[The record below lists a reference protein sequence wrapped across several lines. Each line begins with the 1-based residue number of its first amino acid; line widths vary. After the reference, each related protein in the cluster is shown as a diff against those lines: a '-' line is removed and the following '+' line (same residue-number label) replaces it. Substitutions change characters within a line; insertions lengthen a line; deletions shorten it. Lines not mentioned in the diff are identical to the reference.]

1 MKKDILTI
9 KDLKKEEIEW
19 LILRG
24 LELKKMGR
32 NVNYRPFVGYVLG
45 LLFDKASTRTRVS
58 FEVAMLRL
66 GGDTIFMSSK
76 ETQLSRNESIEDT
89 ARVLSRYLDCL
100 AIRTYSQ
107 KVVESMAKYADIPV
121 INALTDKYHPCQ
133 VLSDIMTVK
142 EKKGRVEGL
151 RIAWVGDGN
160 NVANSWIN
168 LAKKL
173 DFELVLAC
181 PEGCDPEELKDV
193 SPNIRLVRDPK
204 EAVKDADVIN
214 TDVWVSMGQE
224 EEAEKKR
231 KLFHGY
237 QVNRDLV
244 NLAKPDVIVMHCLP
258 AHRGE
263 EITDDVMDGPNS
275 VVFDQAENKL
285 YLHEALLEMLL
296 LKNERGFLWKQKR

>member
-1 MKKDILTI
+1 MQNKKDILSI
-9 KDLKKEEIEW
+9 RDLNKDEIEW
-19 LILRG
+19 LIKRAF
-24 LELKKMGR
+24 ELKKMGR
-32 NVNYRPFVGYVLG
+32 RDYRPLSGYVLG
-45 LLFDKASTRTRVS
+45 LLFEKASTRTRVS
-58 FEVAMLRL
+58 FEVAMMRL
-66 GGDTIFMSSK
+66 GGSTIFMSSK

-100 AIRTYSQ
+100 AVRTYSQ
-107 KVVESMAKYADIPV
+107 EMLETLAKHSTIPI

-151 RIAWVGDGN
+151 KIAWVGDGN

-168 LAKKL
+168 LARKL

-181 PEGCDPEELKDV
+181 PEGCDPEEIGDV
-193 SPNIRLVRDPK
+193 PDNIRLVRDPK

-224 EEAEKKR
+224 EEAEKKK

-237 QVNRDLV
+237 QVNKELV
-244 NLAKPDVIVMHCLP
+244 SLAKSDVIVMHCLP

-263 EITDDVMDGPNS
+263 EITDDVIDGPNS

-285 YLHEALLEMLL
+285 YLHEAVLEMLL
-296 LKNERGFLWKQKR
+296 LK

>member
-1 MKKDILTI
+1 
-9 KDLKKEEIEW
+9 
-19 LILRG
+19 
-24 LELKKMGR
+24 
-32 NVNYRPFVGYVLG
+32 
-45 LLFDKASTRTRVS
+45 
-58 FEVAMLRL
+58 MLRL

-107 KVVESMAKYADIPV
+107 EVVESMAKYANIPI

-193 SPNIRLVRDPK
+193 PSNIRLVRDPK

-231 KLFHGY
+231 KLFYGY

-285 YLHEALLEMLL
+285 YLHKALLEMLL
-296 LKNERGFLWKQKR
+296 LDR

>member
-9 KDLKKEEIEW
+9 KDLEKDEIEW
-19 LILRG
+19 LILKG

-32 NVNYRPFVGYVLG
+32 NPDYRPLLGYVLG

-58 FEVAMLRL
+58 FEVAMMRL
-66 GGDTIFMSSK
+66 GGNTIFMSSK
-76 ETQLSRNESIEDT
+76 ETQLSRNETVEDT

-107 KVVESMAKYADIPV
+107 QMVETMAKYADIPV
-121 INALTDKYHPCQ
+121 INALTDMYHPCQ

-142 EKKGRVEGL
+142 EKKGRIEGL
-151 RIAWVGDGN
+151 KIVWLGDGN

-168 LAKKL
+168 LARKM
-173 DFELVLAC
+173 DFELVIAC
-181 PEGCDPEELKDV
+181 PRGYEPLELKDRTD
-193 SPNIRLVRDPK
+193 NIKLVREPK
-204 EAVKDADVIN
+204 DAVKDADIIN

-224 EEAEKKR
+224 DKAETKR
-231 KLFHGY
+231 KDFTGY
-237 QVNRDLV
+237 QLNKEL
-244 NLAKPDVIVMHCLP
+244 LSYAKPDAIVMHCLP

-263 EITDDVMDGPNS
+263 EITDEVLDGPNS

-285 YLHEALLEMLL
+285 YMHEAILEMLL
-296 LKNERGFLWKQKR
+296 LEKAK

>member
-1 MKKDILTI
+1 MKKDILAI

-107 KVVESMAKYADIPV
+107 EVVESMAKYADIPI

-151 RIAWVGDGN
+151 KIAWIGDGN

-193 SPNIRLVRDPK
+193 TPNINIRLVRDPK

-231 KLFHGY
+231 KLFYGY

-263 EITDDVMDGPNS
+263 EITDDVIDGPNS

-296 LKNERGFLWKQKR
+296 LDR

>member
-1 MKKDILTI
+1 MKKDILAI

-107 KVVESMAKYADIPV
+107 QVVEAMAKYADIPV

-151 RIAWVGDGN
+151 RIAWIGDGN

-193 SPNIRLVRDPK
+193 TPNINIRLVRDPK

-224 EEAEKKR
+224 EEAEKKK
-231 KLFHGY
+231 KLFYGY
-237 QVNRDLV
+237 QVNRNLV

-263 EITDDVMDGPNS
+263 EITDDVIDGPNS

-296 LKNERGFLWKQKR
+296 LDR

>member
-1 MKKDILTI
+1 MKKDILAI

-107 KVVESMAKYADIPV
+107 EVVESMAKYADIPI

-151 RIAWVGDGN
+151 KIAWIGDGN

-193 SPNIRLVRDPK
+193 TPNINIRLVRDPK

-231 KLFHGY
+231 KLFYGY
-237 QVNRDLV
+237 QVNRNLV

-263 EITDDVMDGPNS
+263 EITDDVIDGPNS

-296 LKNERGFLWKQKR
+296 LDR